1 MLFETFFRMLNSD
14 ERIQFTIARK
24 GDQLSVLVQPVLQR
38 GIGEEQTLDPT
49 QHLRAALAMPLYVVT
64 QPELLD
70 RDFPH
75 SLAEFAG
82 MREHMQGNL
91 KDAVMRIKEAG
102 KQACAAKN
110 AESDSGIDK
119 ETAKNKPAGS
129 LGITEAGSYVE
140 VTDKSLF

>member
-24 GDQLSVLVQPVLQR
+24 GDQLSVLVQPILQ
-38 GIGEEQTLDPT
+38 GAIDKQASEAIQN
-49 QHLRAALAMPLYVVT
+49 LRAALAMPLYVVT
-64 QPELLD
+64 SPDVLD

-102 KQACAAKN
+102 KQACTADKAIP
-110 AESDSGIDK
+110 DSEINK
-119 ETAKNKPAGS
+119 ETAKDKLAGS
-129 LGITEAGSYVE
+129 SGINEAGFRVE
-140 VTDKSLF
+140 VTNKSLF